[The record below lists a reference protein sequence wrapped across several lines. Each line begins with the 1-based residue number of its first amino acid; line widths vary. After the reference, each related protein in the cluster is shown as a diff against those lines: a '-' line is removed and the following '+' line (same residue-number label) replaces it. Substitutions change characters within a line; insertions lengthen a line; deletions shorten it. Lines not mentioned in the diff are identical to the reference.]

1 MFETFQRWIGWKK
14 VTEVEIQEQRDIRMR
29 SQYFDPIERFPD
41 RIDQLLD
48 ALNRIYMSQTN
59 ERSKIKETTF

>member
-1 MFETFQRWIGWKK
+1 MLEIFQRWIGWKK

-48 ALNRIYMSQTN
+48 ALNRICMSQTN

>member
-1 MFETFQRWIGWKK
+1 MLEIFQRWIGWKK

-48 ALNRIYMSQTN
+48 ALNR
-59 ERSKIKETTF
+59 